1 MYPDRCFVV
10 GRMLFYTSSA
20 VHQISLIPI
29 PREIQN
35 EKGEFVLKDKMTIG
49 VADKQLLLAANY
61 LVGLLSRAGVSRSSS
76 IRCLPNGEPGVRL
89 THMTAVVCNGRK
101 LRQSRLQD
109 SGVQTAGYS
118 GRYVVRWFLYP
129 GRHKGCRR
137 ICRYPWH

>member
-61 LVGLLSRAGVSRSSS
+61 LVGLLSRALFTERGAWRSF
-76 IRCLPNGEPGVRL
+76 N
-89 THMTAVVCNGRK
+89 THDRSCMQMAE
-101 LRQSRLQD
+101 S
-109 SGVQTAGYS
+109 
-118 GRYVVRWFLYP
+118 
-129 GRHKGCRR
+129 
-137 ICRYPWH
+137 